1 MSGVDSRET
10 FFAVVCDVW
19 GMFKGFRVGSI
30 AGIPIRLDVTLLLI
44 LPVLAYLIGNAMAE
58 VVDALNAGLE
68 AGLDAAVLTEGLVP
82 WGLGLAAAI
91 GLFVC
96 VLLHELGHAAVA
108 RRYGY
113 EIESI
118 TLWLLGGIARTE
130 EQPRRWN
137 HELWIALA
145 GPVVSVALG
154 VGCFF
159 AFEAVLSDPV
169 RFVLGYLAVLNVVL
183 AGFNMIP
190 AFPLD
195 GGRVLRALLGRTR
208 THAAAT
214 ERAVGIGKFLA
225 IVLGLFGVLAFNPFL
240 VAVAFFVYI
249 AAAAEGRQTAIE
261 ATFEGVR
268 VRDVMTPVA
277 QIRTVEPT
285 HSLADVLD
293 RMFSERH
300 TGYPVLDDGVLVG
313 IVTLDDIRDV
323 DPDSRA
329 MVTVGETMSAKLE
342 TVAPD
347 AEAMDAMRR
356 IGSGDVGRLPV
367 VDDDGAL
374 VGLVTRSDLVTA
386 MNVIRERRSAGAAD
400 ATAK

>member
-1 MSGVDSRET
+1 
-10 FFAVVCDVW
+10 
-19 GMFKGFRVGSI
+19 MFKAFRVGSI
-30 AGIPIRLDVTLLLI
+30 AGIPIKLDVTFLLI
-44 LPVLAYLIGNAMAE
+44 LPVLAYLIGSGTGD
-58 VVDALNAGLE
+58 VVLALNGVFDAGI
-68 AGLDAAVLTEGLVP
+68 DAAALTGGFTP
-82 WGLGLAAAI
+82 WLLGATAAI

-113 EIESI
+113 GIESI
-118 TLWLLGGIARTE
+118 TLWLLGGVARPE
-130 EQPRRWN
+130 EQPNRWY
-137 HELWIALA
+137 HEFWIALG
-145 GPVVSVALG
+145 GPVVSVAIG
-154 VGCFF
+154 VGCLL
-159 AFEAVLSDPV
+159 AFGALSGDEV
-169 RFVLGYLAVLNVVL
+169 RFVVGYLAVLNVVL
-183 AGFNMIP
+183 AVFNMIP

-214 ERAVGIGKFLA
+214 ERAVGIGKFFA

-329 MVTVGETMSAKLE
+329 MVTVGETMSAELE

-356 IGSGDVGRLPV
+356 IGSSDVGRLPV

-400 ATAK
+400 AAAK